1 MPATRHHFTAS
12 RVYNRLYH
20 WARNTSSFA
29 DSVISGW
36 DRGEPEAATTGRMIY
51 RLRRWPELPTA
62 YRTAAIYR
70 ILSVMSSR
78 PVNRH
83 WILTSSRIAPRQLD
97 GLLRGLIANGAVEAI
112 DPTQYA

>member
-1 MPATRHHFTAS
+1 MPSTRHFTAS

-29 DSVISGW
+29 ESVVSGW
-36 DRGEPEAATTGRMIY
+36 DRPEPEVPAHGRMIY
-51 RLRRWPELPTA
+51 RLRSWPELPSA

-70 ILSVMSSR
+70 ILSVMSNR
-78 PVNRH
+78 PVNRQ
-83 WILTSSRIAPRQLD
+83 WILSSSRIAPRHLD

-112 DPTQYA
+112 DPTQFA